1 MRIHNLRK
9 LKERRQEPR
18 NKATK
23 AEAKLWRVIQHSQ
36 IEGKKFRRQHSVGY
50 YILDFYYPEE
60 RLAIEIDGESHE
72 KNESKLYDKSRTE
85 FLDSMRIRV
94 LRFKNEEVLNNLD
107 SVTEQIRKSFE
118 PPLNPLLK

>member
-85 FLDSMRIRV
+85 YLDSMRIRV

-107 SVTEQIRKSFE
+107 SVTKQIRKSFE
-118 PPLNPLLK
+118 PHLLSPP

>member
-85 FLDSMRIRV
+85 YLDMRIRV
-94 LRFKNEEVLNNLD
+94 LRFKNEEVLNNIE

-118 PPLNPLLK
+118 PPLLSPP